1 MKDEPFFDTNILF
14 YAYDLSEP
22 IKRKFCKQIVEDV
35 FSGRKSG
42 VISNQ
47 ILVELYNALTR
58 KLAVHRDSAIV
69 IVESFIESENWLKI
83 NYNEHTV
90 MSALKS
96 SLAFMSPFLDTL
108 IAETMKDHGINRIIT
123 ENEKDFERI
132 PGLKII
138 NPIVQKV

>member
-1 MKDEPFFDTNILF
+1 MRDDPFFDTNILF

-22 IKRKFCKQIVEDV
+22 IKRKFCRQIVGDV

-47 ILVELYNALTR
+47 VLVELYNALTR
-58 KLAVHRDSAIV
+58 KLAVHVNAASV

-83 NYNEHTV
+83 NYNDRTV

-96 SLAFMSPFLDTL
+96 SLAFKSPFLDTL
-108 IAETMKDHGINRIIT
+108 IAETMKDHGINRIMT
-123 ENEKDFERI
+123 ENERDFGRI

-138 NPIVQKV
+138 NPIVQDV

>member
-1 MKDEPFFDTNILF
+1 MRDDPFFDTNILF

-22 IKRKFCKQIVEDV
+22 IKRKFCKQIVRDV

-47 ILVELYNALTR
+47 VLVELYNALTR
-58 KLAVHRDSAIV
+58 KLAVHVNAASV

-83 NYNEHTV
+83 NYNDRTV

-96 SLAFMSPFLDTL
+96 SLAFKSPFLDTL
-108 IAETMKDHGINRIIT
+108 IAETMKDNGINRIMT
-123 ENEKDFERI
+123 ENERDFGRI

-138 NPIVQKV
+138 NPIVQDV